1 MHPRAGGPP
10 AVVENFVRET
20 NKLGHKSS
28 ILSTALFCDGDE
40 RALLQRLNQLAPTT
54 FLSQFGALISLSGR
68 ARRQFGESVRNAD
81 LIHLH
86 TLWSPLNIVARWEC
100 KRNRR
105 PYVLMPHGMLDPYS
119 LSVNRWRKAF
129 YLRTIES
136 KTISAAERLIY
147 TTVEEQRLAA
157 TQLAF
162 MPTGIVIPL
171 GGDAPAES
179 SASLASRFLERFPRA
194 RGRQQ
199 VLFLG
204 RLHPK
209 KGLDRILTVLP
220 AVVRAHPDVLLTIVG
235 DGAPA
240 FEARLKRVIATNDL
254 ENNVLMTGRLE
265 GAQKWGAYASAKL
278 FLLPSRQENFGI
290 AIAEAMHMAIPV
302 IISDRVNTWPYVKE
316 SGAGLV
322 LDEIGIERQLQEA
335 LMSLLAAPKK
345 IERMGRAG
353 NEYARKNLTW
363 RQATSSLLRCYEDV
377 LTSSASTCC
386 GDRRSRSARL

>member
-1 MHPRAGGPP
+1 
-10 AVVENFVRET
+10 
-20 NKLGHKSS
+20 
-28 ILSTALFCDGDE
+28 
-40 RALLQRLNQLAPTT
+40 
-54 FLSQFGALISLSGR
+54 
-68 ARRQFGESVRNAD
+68 
-81 LIHLH
+81 
-86 TLWSPLNIVARWEC
+86 
-100 KRNRR
+100 
-105 PYVLMPHGMLDPYS
+105 MPHGMLDPYS

-136 KTISAAERLIY
+136 KTIFAAERLIY
-147 TTVEEQRLAA
+147 TTFEEQRLAA
-157 TQLAF
+157 TRLAF

-179 SASLASRFLERFPRA
+179 FASLAQSFLERFPGA

-199 VLFLG
+199 LLFLG

-363 RQATSSLLRCYEDV
+363 RQATSSLLRCYKDV
-377 LTSSASTCC
+377 LTSSVSTYN
-386 GDRRSRSARL
+386 GVGQTR